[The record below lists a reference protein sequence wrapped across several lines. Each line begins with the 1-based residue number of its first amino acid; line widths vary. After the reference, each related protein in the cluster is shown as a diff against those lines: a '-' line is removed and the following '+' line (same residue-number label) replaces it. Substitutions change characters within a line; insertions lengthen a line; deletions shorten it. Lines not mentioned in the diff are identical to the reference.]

1 MIQKILIIDD
11 SPIARKML
19 KACIPKDREYEIHEA
34 CNGKEGIEIF
44 KEVSPDITFMDLTM
58 PVLDGFKTIPQ
69 LRQLNPDA
77 IIIVLTADV
86 QPKSLAEVL
95 TLGALTLLKKPAKME
110 SIQNAME
117 QAEIKIKNIREQK

>member
-1 MIQKILIIDD
+1 MIRKILIVDD

-19 KACIPKDREYEIHEA
+19 KACIPQDRVYEIHEA
-34 CNGKEGIEIF
+34 CNGLEGIEKF
-44 KEVSPDITFMDLTM
+44 KEISPDVTFMDLTM
-58 PVLDGFKTIPQ
+58 PLLDGFKTIPQ
-69 LRQLNPDA
+69 IRQLDPDA

-95 TLGALTLLKKPAKME
+95 TLGALTLLKKPAKTE

-117 QAEIKIKNIREQK
+117 QAEVKIKHIREQK